1 MAADS
6 RVQVAVV
13 TGGHAFDVPSFHRL
27 FRAYDG
33 IDAYIQ
39 HTDDFASS
47 RPEVRSQYD
56 AVVFYS
62 MLVDGPVDEGL
73 PGYAGKPKA
82 ALTELVHGH
91 QGIFLL
97 HHALLAYA
105 HWPLWDELVGA
116 RGRRTDFQ
124 YFHDETLAIQPTGV
138 QHPITAGLAPWQM
151 IDETYIMAEPGADS
165 QVLLTVDHPRSMHSL
180 AWVRTVEGSRVFC
193 LQSGHDNQT
202 WQDAGFR
209 EVVRRGILWCAGR
222 I

>member
-1 MAADS
+1 
-6 RVQVAVV
+6 
-13 TGGHAFDVPSFHRL
+13 
-27 FRAYDG
+27 
-33 IDAYIQ
+33 
-39 HTDDFASS
+39 
-47 RPEVRSQYD
+47 VRSRYD

-73 PGYAGKPKA
+73 PWYAGKPKT
-82 ALTELVHGH
+82 ALTELVQGQ
-91 QGIFLL
+91 QGIFVL

-105 HWPLWDELVGA
+105 NWPVWDDVVGA
-116 RGRRTDFQ
+116 TGRRTDFQ
-124 YFHDETLAIQPTGV
+124 YFHDEVLEITPTGV

-165 QVLLTVDHPRSMHSL
+165 QVLLTVDHPRSMRNL
-180 AWVRTVEGSRVFC
+180 AWVRTVAGSRVFC